1 MLRFSNIPNAIT
13 IVRVALAPVVALL
26 ILRQSWG
33 AALGC
38 FVAAGLSDGLDGR
51 IARKYGIESDF
62 GAMLDP
68 IADKALMILA
78 TWTLAFSAAL
88 PIWFAGLVT
97 ARDVAVMVGAWLTRR
112 RPDRPRRIRPLF
124 VSKLNTA
131 AHILL
136 LCATLAALAFGWPLA
151 PWLTPA
157 LVVVATLSVA
167 SFAAYVAREAGAR
180 ETGP

>member
-1 MLRFSNIPNAIT
+1 MRFSNLPNAIT
-13 IVRVALAPVVALL
+13 IVRLAIAPVVAVL
-26 ILRQSWG
+26 ILRERWG
-33 AALGC
+33 EALAC
-38 FVAAGLSDGLDGR
+38 FLAAGASDGLDGK
-51 IARKYGIESDF
+51 IARKFNIESDF

-88 PIWFAGLVT
+88 PLWFAALVT
-97 ARDVAVMVGAWLTRR
+97 ARDVAVMLGAWLTRGAT
-112 RPDRPRRIRPLF
+112 DRPRRIRPLF

-131 AHILL
+131 AHIVL
-136 LCATLAALAFGWPLA
+136 LCATLAALAFGWPLS